1 MSLLFRGFFLSIII
15 LSCSKSMEL
24 PAAANPLNDLQVI
37 KVTINEEVIKS
48 KITKGVPLN
57 ASIKLEFNSS
67 VANSSVE
74 DAVSIS
80 NEGGVRIP
88 VQISIS
94 GEDRIL
100 EIKPLSE
107 FESLSAYR
115 LLLSSGLKSPSGKR
129 LLTSFQ
135 TEWVTGIDTSKK
147 FPLLSDEALLDTIQ
161 KSHFMY
167 FWEFGHPDSGLA
179 RERTSSG
186 QTVTIGGSGF
196 GLMALPIAINRQ
208 FISKSEGLVRALKI
222 VQFLKSKAQKYHGAF
237 PHWIDGTTGKVIPF
251 SLKDDGADLVET
263 SYLIAGLLTVRQF
276 FNSNDEREQLLRTD
290 INTLCDE
297 VEWNWFRNNNQNVLY
312 WHWSPNYSFAM
323 NHPIRGWNECLITY
337 ILAASAS
344 KDPISATV
352 YHDGFAK
359 GSTMKN
365 GNSYF
370 GHSLPLGPSF
380 GGPLFFSHFSFLGI
394 NPFGLKDQYAD
405 YQVQVVNHTKINY
418 QYCVSNPKNFQGYS
432 KNCWGLT
439 ASDIPNGYAANDP
452 TTDIGV
458 ISPTAALSSMPY
470 TPEESMRALR
480 FYYYVLGDRLFSS
493 NRGFADAFSLEDR
506 WFSNSH
512 LAIDQG
518 PIVIMIE
525 NYRTGLVWNL
535 LTSCSE
541 IKAGMKKLG
550 FSAPY
555 L

>member
-1 MSLLFRGFFLSIII
+1 M
-15 LSCSKSMEL
+15 K
-24 PAAANPLNDLQVI
+24 
-37 KVTINEEVIKS
+37 
-48 KITKGVPLN
+48 
-57 ASIKLEFNSS
+57 
-67 VANSSVE
+67 
-74 DAVSIS
+74 
-80 NEGGVRIP
+80 
-88 VQISIS
+88 
-94 GEDRIL
+94 
-100 EIKPLSE
+100 
-107 FESLSAYR
+107 
-115 LLLSSGLKSPSGKR
+115 
-129 LLTSFQ
+129 
-135 TEWVTGIDTSKK
+135 
-147 FPLLSDEALLDTIQ
+147 
-161 KSHFMY
+161 
-167 FWEFGHPDSGLA
+167 
-179 RERTSSG
+179 
-186 QTVTIGGSGF
+186 
-196 GLMALPIAINRQ
+196 
-208 FISKSEGLVRALKI
+208 
-222 VQFLKSKAQKYHGAF
+222 
-237 PHWIDGTTGKVIPF
+237 
-251 SLKDDGADLVET
+251 
-263 SYLIAGLLTVRQF
+263 
-276 FNSNDEREQLLRTD
+276 
-290 INTLCDE
+290 
-297 VEWNWFRNNNQNVLY
+297 WNWFRNNNQNVLY

-480 FYYYVLGDRLFSS
+480 FYYYVLGDRLFSR
-493 NRGFADAFSLEDR
+493 NRGFADAFSIEDR